1 MTRPIAKLTALMV
14 LAAST
19 AQAGDF
25 DAEMAAYLDSSV
37 RSWASD
43 PIIIE
48 AVTAQN
54 ATTASFDQAKIDG
67 LDTSWR
73 AQVGSS
79 DASLIEPVTTGPV
92 ADFLREHMAAAGGQI
107 TEIILMD
114 AKGLNVAASG
124 VTSDYWQGDEAKHAD
139 TFGVGPDAVHFGDIE
154 FDESSQRYQ
163 AQISFTITDPASGA
177 PIGAMTVAVDGEAFM

>member
-1 MTRPIAKLTALMV
+1 MARPIAKLTALFV

-19 AQAGDF
+19 AQAGEF
-25 DAEMAAYLDSSV
+25 DTQMAAYLDSSV
-37 RSWASD
+37 RGWASD
-43 PIIIE
+43 PIIIQ
-48 AVTAQN
+48 AITAQN
-54 ATTASFDQAKIDG
+54 ATTASFDQAQIDG

-79 DASLIEPVTTGPV
+79 DASLIEPVITGPV
-92 ADFLREHMAAAGGQI
+92 ADFLRANMAAAGGKI

-177 PIGAMTVAVDGEAFM
+177 PIGAMTVAVEGEAFM